1 MRFSEQAMRSSPLS
15 RFFSALLHEAGG
27 GEGAE
32 TQQPH
37 HPRFSYERFF
47 HADFARSDKLGTNV
61 KIETVA

>member
-47 HADFARSDKLGTNV
+47 TPILPGQDKLGTNV

>member
-32 TQQPH
+32 TQQSH
-37 HPRFSYERFF
+37 HVFHTSVFF
-47 HADFARSDKLGTNV
+47 TPILPGQDKLGTNV